1 MATKAERFKSDTQ
14 RAAHAGRAPAAR
26 KQAGKPAT
34 PRDGLPHNTAPRAR
48 KNSAYEFEVS
58 EGRASRKSSRR
69 SPTHLKTDAPLRLAA
84 VERGSTPKQRAA
96 RATDKGG

>member
-1 MATKAERFKSDTQ
+1 MATKAERFKSDAQ
-14 RAAHAGRAPAAR
+14 RAAQGGRGTSAKKKPGTKRAGVPHKTAA
-26 KQAGKPAT
+26 
-34 PRDGLPHNTAPRAR
+34 RAR

-69 SPTHLKTDAPLRLAA
+69 SPTHLKTDATLRKTAL
-84 VERGSTPKQRAA
+84 ERGSTPKQRAM

>member
-14 RAAHAGRAPAAR
+14 RAAHAGRPAAV
-26 KQAGKPAT
+26 KKKPGT
-34 PRDGLPHNTAPRAR
+34 PRAGLPHNTSARAR

-58 EGRASRKSSRR
+58 EGQPSRKSSRR
-69 SPTHLKTDAPLRLAA
+69 SPTHLKTDNTLRRTAMQ
-84 VERGSTPKQRAA
+84 RGSTPKERAT

>member
-14 RAAHAGRAPAAR
+14 RAAHAGRPASA
-26 KQAGKPAT
+26 KKKPGT
-34 PRDGLPHNTAPRAR
+34 PRAGVPHNTAARAA

-69 SPTHLKTDAPLRLAA
+69 SPTHLKTDATLRKTAM
-84 VERGSTPKQRAA
+84 ERGSTPKE
-96 RATDKGG
+96 RATRATNKGG